1 MQEHLVLVETRELVR
16 EVQPSVVL
24 VVQELLVVRLVL
36 HMRVD
41 LRETILELFK
51 VVVMPQAQFLQQVVR
66 RVMGQREARVA
77 LPLLLRSQLQRQV
90 QQQLVVRAV
99 LALLH
104 MQEVWLDK
112 ITPRDLLVV

>member
-1 MQEHLVLVETRELVR
+1 MQEHLVLVETRELVQ
-16 EVQPSVVL
+16 EVQPSVVS

-51 VVVMPQAQFLQQVVR
+51 VVVMPRAQFLPPVARQA
-66 RVMGQREARVA
+66 MGQQEARVA
-77 LPLLLRSQLQRQV
+77 LQLLLRSQLQRQV

-112 ITPRDLLVV
+112 IIPQALLAA